1 MKNFLVIGMGRFG
14 QILARRLIELR
25 NNVMIVDEDADI
37 INELAPH
44 FTNAQICDCT
54 NPDVLRSLG
63 VSSFD
68 ICFVTIGEDFQ
79 SSLEI
84 SSQLKEMGAKR
95 VISKANREIQAKFLL
110 RNGADE
116 VVYPDRD
123 MAEKLA
129 VRCSASNLF
138 DFIEL
143 TPEYSIFEIPTLHD
157 WEGRTIG
164 NVNVR
169 RRFGINILTIKKENG
184 EVIVPTADYTFEKE
198 DHVIIMGKK
207 NEVLRL
213 ISR

>member
-1 MKNFLVIGMGRFG
+1 MKNMLVIGMGRFG
-14 QILARRLIELR
+14 QRLAERLVELK
-25 NNVMIVDEDADI
+25 NNVMIVDDNADI

-63 VSSFD
+63 VDTFD
-68 ICFVTIGEDFQ
+68 ICFVTIGENFQ

-95 VISKANREIQAKFLL
+95 VISKANRDIQAKFLL

-116 VVYPDRD
+116 VVYPERD

-129 VRCSASNLF
+129 VRCSANNIY

-143 TPEYSIFEIPTLHD
+143 SRDFSIFEIPALPE
-157 WEGRTIG
+157 WVGKTIG
-164 NVNVR
+164 LINIR
-169 RRFGINILTIKKENG
+169 RKYGINVLTIKKSSSEFL
-184 EVIVPTADYTFEKE
+184 IPTADYLFEPD
-198 DHVIIMGKK
+198 DHVIILGKK
-207 NEVLRL
+207 VDVIRFT
-213 ISR
+213 SK